1 MMRKMDISERISN
14 TAYIPIAIIAAILMI
29 IPVYILFITSFA
41 VPSDILKPHP
51 DFFITRFTLDHWKDV
66 FLSGNIWPPFK
77 KSFVVATMTTIIAII
92 IAAPAAYVIARLPWK
107 IKYVVVLSLF
117 FTRMFPDV
125 GIALP
130 IAVEFIKLNLM
141 DTYLG
146 LVMAHLIVNLPFAAW
161 ILVGTFETIPKDLEE
176 AALVDGT
183 SKLTALMRII
193 MPIALPGIA
202 VTAIFVWLNS
212 WNEFTYALYLTISDR
227 TLPLQT
233 YYYVQRGGI
242 FDSATY
248 AAVLTIPVML
258 VTFFLQKY
266 MKSGYLAGAV
276 KG

>member
-1 MMRKMDISERISN
+1 MKKVDFGEKVSN
-14 TAYIPIAIIAAILMI
+14 SMYIPIAILAAILMI
-29 IPVYILFITSFA
+29 IPVYILFAISFA
-41 VPSDILKPHP
+41 TPGDVLKAHPQFIL
-51 DFFITRFTLDHWKDV
+51 TNFTFTHWKDV
-66 FLSGNIWPPFK
+66 FASGNIWPPFT
-77 KSFVVATMTTIIAII
+77 KSFVVATMTMLISIVIAS
-92 IAAPAAYVIARLPWK
+92 PAAYVIARMPNK
-107 IKYVVVLSLF
+107 IKYGVVLSLF

-130 IAVEFIKLNLM
+130 ISIEFIKLNLL
-141 DTYLG
+141 DTYTG
-146 LVMAHLIVNLPFAAW
+146 LIMAHLIVNLPFAAW

-183 SKLTALMRII
+183 SKLTALTKII

-202 VTAIFVWLNS
+202 VTSIFVWLNS
-212 WNEFTYALYLTISDR
+212 WNEFTYALYLTISQR

-266 MKSGYLAGAV
+266 MKSGYLSGAV

>member
-1 MMRKMDISERISN
+1 MRKVDISEKISN
-14 TAYIPIAIIAAILMI
+14 PLYVPIAIIAALLMV
-29 IPVYILFITSFA
+29 IPVYILFMTSFA
-41 VPSDILKPHP
+41 VPADILKPHP
-51 DFFITRFTLDHWKDV
+51 DFFITRFTLEHWKDV
-66 FLSGNIWPPFK
+66 FASGNIWPPFQ
-77 KSFVVATMTTIIAII
+77 KSFVVATMTTIIAIL
-92 IAAPAAYVIARLPWK
+92 IAAPAAYVIARLPSK
-107 IKYVVVLSLF
+107 IKYAVVLSLF

-141 DTYLG
+141 DTYIG

-183 SKLTALMRII
+183 TKLTALARII

-212 WNEFTYALYLTISDR
+212 WNEFTYALYLSISQR

-248 AAVLTIPVML
+248 AAILTLPVML

-266 MKSGYLAGAV
+266 MKSGYLSGAV

>member
-1 MMRKMDISERISN
+1 
-14 TAYIPIAIIAAILMI
+14 
-29 IPVYILFITSFA
+29 
-41 VPSDILKPHP
+41 
-51 DFFITRFTLDHWKDV
+51 
-66 FLSGNIWPPFK
+66 
-77 KSFVVATMTTIIAII
+77 MTTIIAII
-92 IAAPAAYVIARLPWK
+92 IAAPAAYVIARMPSK
-107 IKYVVVLSLF
+107 IKYAVVLSLF

-130 IAVEFIKLNLM
+130 IAVQFIKLNLM